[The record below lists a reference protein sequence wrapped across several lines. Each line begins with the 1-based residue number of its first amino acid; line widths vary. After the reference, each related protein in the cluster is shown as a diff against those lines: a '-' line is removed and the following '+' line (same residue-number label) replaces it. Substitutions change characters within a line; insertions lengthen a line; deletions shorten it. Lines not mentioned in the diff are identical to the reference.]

1 MSDGGPSWPRWY
13 RCRSCGSEHE
23 PDAVRWRCDCGGLLD
38 LVGGHFRFPSAEEMR
53 TRRKDLWRWSEALP
67 FAADDPVVD
76 EVAMG
81 EGAVPAIRAHAG
93 ACEVLATLEYAS
105 PTLSFKDRGA
115 AVLVAAARR
124 AGANRLVADSSGN
137 AGTAIA
143 AYAARAGLD
152 CEVFV
157 AKSVSPAKLAQVRA
171 HRAEVHLV
179 EGTREDVATA
189 AVDRVETSGAFYASH
204 VWNPFFLEGTK
215 TWAFD
220 AFFASGPHLD
230 VVVVPVGNGT
240 MLLGAH
246 LGFGELVRAG
256 HLPRMPRLVAVQ
268 AEACAPIAAAFR
280 AGDDEVRPVTG
291 RPTVAEGIA
300 VAAPARGTQCLDA
313 VRSSGGIVVTVTEGD
328 IAVARAE
335 LAAQG
340 LYVEPT
346 AAAVVAG
353 VTAAGLGSGD
363 RGVVLPLCGAG
374 IKSPG

>member
-1 MSDGGPSWPRWY
+1 MSGVDPPWARWY
-13 RCRSCGSEHE
+13 RCRSCGDEHP

-38 LVGGHFRFPSAEEMR
+38 LAGGYVRIPPAEEVR
-53 TRRKDLWRWSEALP
+53 SRRSDLWRWSEALP
-67 FAADDPVVD
+67 FAPDDPAVD

-81 EGAVPAIRAHAG
+81 EGAVPAVRIRARG
-93 ACEVLATLEYAS
+93 CQVLATLEFAS

-115 AVLVAAARR
+115 VVLVAAARR
-124 AGANRLVADSSGN
+124 AGARRLVADSSGN

-143 AYAARAGLD
+143 AYAARVGLG

-157 AKSVSPAKLAQVRA
+157 AASVSPAKLAQVRA
-171 HRAEVHLV
+171 HGAEVHLV
-179 EGTREDVATA
+179 EGTREDVASA

-204 VWNPFFLEGTK
+204 VWNPFFFEGTK

-220 AFFASGPHLD
+220 AWLAFGPHLD

-268 AEACAPIAAAFR
+268 AEACAPVAAAFR
-280 AGDDEVRPVTG
+280 AGEDVVRPVAG
-291 RPTVAEGIA
+291 GPTVAEGIA
-300 VAAPARGTQCLDA
+300 IAAPVRGTQCLDA
-313 VRSSGGIVVTVTEGD
+313 VRATGGSVVTVTDDD

-346 AAAVVAG
+346 AAAVAAG
-353 VTAAGLGSGD
+353 VVVAGLGAGD

-374 IKSPG
+374 IKAAG